1 MFGMEFGDVLSVV
14 VMVVLVRVVLLSVVF
29 GSSDGEAQLILVA
42 LLTLVFLVDPV
53 NMELRL
59 EIISILSFADEEALV
74 NN

>member
-1 MFGMEFGDVLSVV
+1 MEFGDVLSVV